1 MAKPSPK
8 LVEDTLYAMH
18 RAAAVTIE
26 RFDESLWVVEAAD
39 LDLLVMTN
47 DLIADLYQL
56 QIGIGITA
64 DFYGRDLARSRQA
77 TS

>member
-1 MAKPSPK
+1 MAKPDPK
-8 LVEDTLYAMH
+8 LVEKTLYAMH

-26 RFDESLWVVEAAD
+26 RFDESLYLVEEID
-39 LDLLVMTN
+39 LDLLVMTK

-56 QIGIGITA
+56 QVGIGISV

-77 TS
+77 ST